1 MIIGHNLH
9 PTNRLDK
16 HQKEGYRIKMSCG
29 GGMGGSSWYEYVT
42 DIDSSDPNYELVT
55 TLDGQTKRLGKQFI
69 VHITEVDFYGQ
80 TVDISGWIDGGCRK
94 SNHPIKTQWFDVIKG
109 EEVTWVDGDGDNTH
123 RHWKDAVKPCFT
135 DVSANIARS
144 EAGCLVTK

>member
-42 DIDSSDPNYELVT
+42 DIYGSDPNYEVVT

-69 VHITEVDFYGQ
+69 VNIVPVDFYGQ
-80 TVDISGWIDGGCRK
+80 TVDISDWCDGGCRQ
-94 SNHPIKTQWFDVIKG
+94 SDNPIYTEWFDVVRG
-109 EEVTWVDGDGDNTH
+109 EEVTWVNGEGDNG
-123 RHWKDAVKPCFT
+123 RQGRDRKKPCLIEHP
-135 DVSANIARS
+135 VL
-144 EAGCLVTK
+144 EGV